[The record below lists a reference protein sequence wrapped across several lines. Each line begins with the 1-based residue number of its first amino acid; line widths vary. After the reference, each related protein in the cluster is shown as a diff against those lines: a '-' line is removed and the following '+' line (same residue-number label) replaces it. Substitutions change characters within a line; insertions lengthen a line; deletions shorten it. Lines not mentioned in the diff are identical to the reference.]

1 MLKNLL
7 QKVFNFGLREKKNKA
22 DETAVDEE
30 HLNII
35 QRKNSVLSE
44 GRSLLR
50 IADEQIA
57 EKKNDEVLLTLEKI
71 VEIFEREEL

>member
-7 QKVFNFGLREKKNKA
+7 QKVLNFGLREKKNKA